1 MAQNVIGMKNTF
13 ANNSLAAT
21 WLLTGSVFGAATL
34 SADSWKTEKRERMNN
49 SKFGLCKI
57 TPWASM
63 SPVHP

>member
-1 MAQNVIGMKNTF
+1 MAQNVIRMKNTF

-34 SADSWKTEKRERMNN
+34 SADSWKTEKRQRMNN
-49 SKFGLCKI
+49 SKLFKI
-57 TPWASM
+57 TPWASV